1 MNSLT
6 FTLTLAASV
15 CATAQAAPPSKYG
28 LIECTVA
35 LCGGAPEDTGL
46 YELRSG
52 WVNVAPGGAPTVSVR
67 RLTERA
73 TGTTLA
79 FKRLELHYARPFGI
93 PAGSATYVGYFTTD
107 ADGNYLGP
115 VFEAVSGQAVQFSKG
130 ERYAGTFVVTDPIR
144 PGAGPSSLSNPQL
157 IAGFEVRD

>member
-1 MNSLT
+1 MKNLSVMLAI
-6 FTLTLAASV
+6 AASA
-15 CATAQAAPPSKYG
+15 CAAAQAAPPSKYG

-46 YELRSG
+46 YVLRSG
-52 WVNVAPGGAPTVSVR
+52 WVNVAPGGETTVSVR
-67 RLTERA
+67 HLFERA

-93 PAGSATYVGYFTTD
+93 QTGAATYVGHFTTD
-107 ADGNYLGP
+107 ADGNYRGP
-115 VFEAVSGQAVQFSKG
+115 VFKAVSGQAVQFSKG

-144 PGAGPSSLSNPQL
+144 PSAGPSSLTNPQL
-157 IAGFEVRD
+157 IAGFEISD